1 MARGMAMRTIS
12 VHWMFLALAIVLV
25 PLGVTPAAER
35 QLKIAMV
42 QWTGDTRACIGFRDG
57 LKELG
62 YAVEYTMLNAEQD
75 RTKLGHILRG
85 TLQPRLKE
93 FAYVYTYGT
102 TVTKATKR
110 ILKNQAPQ
118 IFAIVLDPIG
128 AGIVPRLESS
138 GANISGATNGVSLAS
153 QLDTALKLGKFKTLG
168 FLFNSREKNSL
179 LIREQLRDL
188 AASRHIEIIDL
199 RSPPA
204 MDSLRENLRKLK
216 DKSIVVDAVY
226 IPSDSFMRTN
236 AELIGSELRAAK
248 VRSFGATKEY
258 VDGGVLLGLVP
269 DYYKLGK
276 AAAGIV
282 DRHQKGEKLQNV
294 PVATDEEPTL
304 LINSTTARLLNVT
317 VPEEL
322 FTRATFVE

>member
-1 MARGMAMRTIS
+1 ML
-12 VHWMFLALAIVLV
+12 LALTTMLIPGDVMF
-25 PLGVTPAAER
+25 AAEK

-42 QWTGDTRACIGFRDG
+42 QWTGDTKACIGFRNG

-62 YAVEYTMLNAEQD
+62 YVVEYTMLNAEQD
-75 RTKLGHILRG
+75 RTKLGHILREI
-85 TLQPRLKE
+85 LQPRLKE
-93 FAYVYTYGT
+93 FDYVYSYGT
-102 TVTKATKR
+102 TATKATKQ
-110 ILKNQAPQ
+110 IVNNQTPQ
-118 IFAIVLDPIG
+118 VFAIVLDPVG
-128 AGIVPRLESS
+128 ADIVPSLESS
-138 GANISGATNGVSLAS
+138 GANISGATNGVSLAL
-153 QLDTALKLGKFKTLG
+153 QLDTALTIAKFKRLG

-179 LIREQLRDL
+179 LIREQLREL
-188 AASRHIEIIDL
+188 AASRRIEIIDL

-204 MDSLRENLRKLK
+204 MDSLKENLQKLK
-216 DKSIVVDAVY
+216 NKSIIVDAVY

-282 DRHQKGEKLQNV
+282 DRHEKGEKLQNI

-304 LINSTTARLLNVT
+304 LINKTTVRLLNVT
-317 VPEEL
+317 IPEAL
-322 FTRATFVE
+322 LAKATFVE